1 MTLTPDE
8 TAAKAAGYTMPEGG
22 NLISGGDDAIRAN
35 AVKVHEALLDVN
47 DRLIEHRLTGGEHFD
62 DLRESKDYRVSSS
75 AIGQQIGG
83 WPEDANMTT
92 AWLKVRIGN
101 ASTGLGF
108 QLLQVFGSG
117 GGVWWRSTGSIAGD
131 RPFPWADWRRLDG
144 SADMSDLGSGITNAL
159 LIQDFTRRHG
169 GAWSTDGRAAV
180 SLRLDHGLANARDK
194 LMPMLRSAGIIPSIA
209 LNSRNWDRPENGGVT
224 AQQVDDW
231 VSAGEVEIWNHG
243 ATHSNPT
250 TEEGVRDEVVT
261 GLAELREQ
269 LPSAQI
275 DGWAIPGVGTD
286 PYLGMGTLTSV
297 QQLYESFAG
306 RLILEHHAVT
316 TGHIAG
322 THQRVLDGTV
332 RQAQRHY
339 GLDSRSPADAITEID
354 HAIANGTGLQ
364 LMLHP
369 SLVDQTGRITTAQ
382 MQQVVNYI
390 VQKRNAGEIVVCSP
404 YQMMLA
410 DATRPAP
417 AVADVT
423 GLAARLAALEYDS
436 GERNITSL
444 IPAEVLSGALHTWRT
459 GSTVWLDFR
468 DLEVADPSTTYHSW
482 SGMLPPGLRPSRS
495 YVYMPLAPA
504 VSTST
509 GGPVRLDRNGG
520 VVVYNAKPNRRMT
533 GLISFPALDAPPS
546 SPPGSNP

>member
-1 MTLTPDE
+1 
-8 TAAKAAGYTMPEGG
+8 
-22 NLISGGDDAIRAN
+22 
-35 AVKVHEALLDVN
+35 
-47 DRLIEHRLTGGEHFD
+47 
-62 DLRESKDYRVSSS
+62 
-75 AIGQQIGG
+75 
-83 WPEDANMTT
+83 
-92 AWLKVRIGN
+92 
-101 ASTGLGF
+101 
-108 QLLQVFGSG
+108 
-117 GGVWWRSTGSIAGD
+117 
-131 RPFPWADWRRLDG
+131 
-144 SADMSDLGSGITNAL
+144 MSDLGSGITNAL

-495 YVYMPLAPA
+495 YVYMPLAPV